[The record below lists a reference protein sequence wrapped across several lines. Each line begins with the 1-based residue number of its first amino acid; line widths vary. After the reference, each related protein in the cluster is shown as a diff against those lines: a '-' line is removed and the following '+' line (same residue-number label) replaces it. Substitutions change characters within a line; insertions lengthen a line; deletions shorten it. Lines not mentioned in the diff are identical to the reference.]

1 MLLLAAVLP
10 WFFMASSRV
19 SNGLLVTSFTLILI
33 LTFVHV
39 MPVKL
44 KKKRKYMYL
53 KYYKQVACNTLRNQC
68 YKYLKKKNVCNITV
82 IETVEDVGI
91 DL

>member
-1 MLLLAAVLP
+1 
-10 WFFMASSRV
+10 
-19 SNGLLVTSFTLILI
+19 
-33 LTFVHV
+33 
-39 MPVKL
+39 
-44 KKKRKYMYL
+44 MYL

-68 YKYLKKKNVCNITV
+68 YKYLKKNVCNITV